1 VGKFEEILELLPTP
15 GTIYFYTPEDF
26 TDDTP
31 DYLVEPARI
40 QSLVMAYVRS
50 ISVGNYERPRVPA
63 CEELGSSSSAPAN
76 ERQIIVNAQCLSGN
90 IKLKP
95 GYNCAITQVVNA
107 NTLTVT
113 AFKRDNGVEDET
125 AEICQY
131 GSELPLYAGQT
142 PAEGEVFLSG
152 GPACDDLIT
161 SINGIGGPNVN
172 IAADAGIQ
180 IVPDG
185 DNSIKIDVT
194 PNIIQQNC
202 G

>member
-1 VGKFEEILELLPTP
+1 
-15 GTIYFYTPEDF
+15 
-26 TDDTP
+26 
-31 DYLVEPARI
+31 
-40 QSLVMAYVRS
+40 
-50 ISVGNYERPRVPA
+50 
-63 CEELGSSSSAPAN
+63 
-76 ERQIIVNAQCLSGN
+76 
-90 IKLKP
+90 
-95 GYNCAITQVVNA
+95 
-107 NTLTVT
+107 LTVT